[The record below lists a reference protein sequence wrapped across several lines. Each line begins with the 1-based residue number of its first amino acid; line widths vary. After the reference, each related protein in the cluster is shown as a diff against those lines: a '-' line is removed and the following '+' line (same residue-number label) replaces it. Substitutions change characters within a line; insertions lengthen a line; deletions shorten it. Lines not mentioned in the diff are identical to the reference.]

1 MFASVAAMAQIESGK
16 VYRIVNLNYGTAAS
30 EKFVDNTVSCNSIGS
45 KSDYNQLWIITE
57 TATEGKYTIQNVFT
71 GRNLHFNQYTNQK
84 FYTENDAEYGLYIND
99 NSALFPGGYTITQA
113 KNNSLTMHCDGSSN
127 CVPWTKDEK
136 PSNWYFE
143 KVELSDEDLAAAR
156 AEYDALN
163 FVLSNKAAI
172 IANSKKY
179 FTDNTGCA
187 ISDTYAAMSDEDLT
201 AAMTADNLPAEL
213 QAVILKVKNGTWNT
227 VKREQEFRIYD
238 YKPYS
243 DPYYWADLLYTRYF
257 CYVNNPTGISTN
269 NAKSCLYVFVEK
281 VPENTTLKICEMV
294 GTSFWGTDTEL
305 HEGLNIVLS
314 SNKDGHLYIRY
325 NCVTDTAGAK
335 LADYPAVKI
344 HIEGGYVNGFWS
356 KERGHTNADWKYMQ
370 DNMFENES
378 AIQAVGDHTVLCFRK
393 KEFIQPYQY
402 TDAWG
407 YRVEGCPEKITEVM
421 ALWDFWNAAQRK
433 YMNLEKYYPWFNNK
447 QLAMSDDGGFM
458 DASNWRTHYNNNTL
472 TTIVN
477 YDRITR
483 DGGSAWGPNHEIGH
497 TNQYAFEIVG
507 TSEVSNNAL
516 SNFTIFDVGTH
527 TSRGNN
533 LENQILD
540 FENKVPYVG
549 RGEKMYGQKLFS
561 MTRMY
566 FQLFLYFHA
575 AKKNETF
582 YQQVFE
588 RLRYDRLIGWS
599 TRAQDILDS
608 NGYYIG
614 SMDAKY
620 DQLKFAEICC
630 EVAQMDLSEFFEAWG
645 FFIPMKN
652 LYVGD
657 YGHHYVYLHQE
668 DIDAS
673 KARMQKYEKKGGH
686 IMFIEDRVRKSKRLD
701 GNGYRADYSDEV
713 RVGTVG
719 DFGQWEDYIDES
731 VKAQGYYYTNTG
743 SKINILEVSGA
754 GGALGFK
761 LYNAD
766 TDELLTYTNRKTMTI
781 PMSAR
786 KANLKVVAAQADGTD
801 YVVPNATE
809 GPEDFQY
816 NTLASSITKCMT
828 VTSAVMKADNE
839 IGKYYPE
846 KVARLDSIYKL
857 AYDAYKNKDT
867 SVHSYGDWSA
877 MLEDEYT
884 NILSDLNVRPIIKE
898 NCKYYFKN
906 NTSSTYYL
914 QNGSAGLSAITS
926 QNPATDASLLWEFVS
941 TGEPSEYYMM
951 SSSGTYLSDLT
962 IDQQVYAS
970 TVTKSNAIKV
980 KISYTD
986 NGRVLITRSDNDALG
1001 IAYKS
1006 KKVVGGSTANDNSAR
1021 WHAYIAEDNSVE
1033 FEKEEITNLMNRA
1046 KCILAEVTDTLELEK
1061 GNSEYMSENIYSQTS
1076 NLRDLIVEL
1085 YNVYDNIQSQMS
1097 NPAAYYANI
1106 QTLRGVLNN
1115 FDGAYIVKSPIAIND
1130 GKIYWYAIKSA
1141 KTGKHWA
1148 ATNASN
1154 ALLSL
1159 NSLVGENGPSDM
1171 ELWCFM
1177 SDGRGGYK
1185 LYNAAKDLFV
1195 YRQKATITNKN
1206 PQYFITSTSDVAALS
1221 FELAFDVDK
1230 KKLTIATLDKYV
1242 YENSSNERPSLNTTA
1257 SAWELELVAIEENS
1271 ELFESVTAIDEVV
1284 VEGEFVNGETYDMF
1298 GRKVTNPVK
1307 NNVYIKDNQKI
1318 IY

>member
-16 VYRIVNLNYGTAAS
+16 VYRIVNLNYGTVAS
-30 EKFVDNTVSCNSIGS
+30 EKFVDNTVSCNSVGS

-57 TATEGKYTIQNVFT
+57 TAVEGKYTIQNVFT

-84 FYTENDAEYGLYIND
+84 FYTVVDETYGLFIND
-99 NSALFPGGYTITQA
+99 NSALFAGGYTITQA

-143 KVELSDEDLAAAR
+143 EVELSEEDMATAR
-156 AEYDALN
+156 AEYEALN

-172 IANSKKY
+172 VEKSKKY

-187 ISDTYAAMSDEDLT
+187 ISSTYAEMSDEDLT
-201 AAMTADNLPAEL
+201 AVMTADNIPADL
-213 QAVILKVKNGTWNT
+213 QAIILKVKNGSWNT

-269 NAKSCLYVFVEK
+269 DAKSCLYVFVEK

-294 GTSFWGTDTEL
+294 GTAFWGTDTEL

-325 NCVTDTAGAK
+325 NCTTDTAGAK

-356 KERGHTNADWKYMQ
+356 KERGHTNADWLYMQ
-370 DNMFENES
+370 QHMFENES

-433 YMNLEKYYPWFNNK
+433 YMNLDKYYPWFNNK

-516 SNFTIFDVGTH
+516 TNFAIFDVGTH
-527 TSRGNN
+527 TSRGNDPT
-533 LENQILD
+533 NQILD

-549 RGEKMYGQKLFS
+549 RGEKIYGQKLFS

-582 YQQVFE
+582 YQQLFE

-599 TRAQDILDS
+599 TRAQDILDN
-608 NGYYIG
+608 NGYYLG
-614 SMDAKY
+614 SMDAKH

-630 EVAQMDLSEFFEAWG
+630 EIAQMDLSEFFEAWG

-743 SKINILEVSGA
+743 AAIKISEVSGA

-766 TDELLTYTNRKTMTI
+766 TNELLTYTNKKTMTI
-781 PMSAR
+781 PISAR
-786 KANLKVVAAQADGTD
+786 GANLKVVAAQADGTD
-801 YVVPNATE
+801 YIVPNTSE
-809 GPEDFQY
+809 GPEEFQY
-816 NTLASSITKCMT
+816 TTLASSITKCLT
-828 VTSAVMKADNE
+828 VTSAAMKEENE
-839 IGKYYPE
+839 VGKYYPE
-846 KVARLDSIYKL
+846 KIARLDSIYKL

-867 SVHSYGDWSA
+867 SVRSYGDWSVL
-877 MLEDEYT
+877 LEDEY
-884 NILSDLNVRPIIKE
+884 NNVVSDPAARPIVKE
-898 NCKYYFKN
+898 NCKYYFKHS
-906 NTSSTYYL
+906 SSTKYYL

-926 QNPATDASLLWEFVS
+926 TAPANDATLLWSFES
-941 TGEPSEYYMM
+941 TGEPNEYYMK
-951 SSSGTYLSDLT
+951 SNTGTYVSDVT
-962 IDQQVYAS
+962 IEQQVYAS
-970 TVTKSNAIKV
+970 TITKSNAIKFLV
-980 KISYTD
+980 KHTD
-986 NGRVLITRSDNDALG
+986 NGRTYICRSDNESLG
-1001 IAYKS
+1001 VGYKS
-1006 KKVVGGSTANDNSAR
+1006 GKVLGASTADKTGQ
-1021 WHAYIAEDNSVE
+1021 WYAYIAEDNAAE
-1033 FEKEEITNLMNRA
+1033 FEKAEIEKLMNKA
-1046 KCILAEVTDTLELEK
+1046 KAILTEATDTIEFAN
-1061 GNSEYMSENIYSQTS
+1061 GNTEYMSENIYSLNS
-1076 NLRDLIVEL
+1076 ELRDNLYSL
-1085 YNVYDNIQSQMS
+1085 YNTYNNVQSTLS
-1097 NPAAYYANI
+1097 NPATYYANI
-1106 QTLRGVLNN
+1106 QVLRKALNK

-1141 KTGKHWA
+1141 KTGKYWA
-1148 ATNASN
+1148 ASNATNAQ
-1154 ALLSL
+1154 LSL
-1159 NSLVGENGPSDM
+1159 NDLGEAEPSDM
-1171 ELWCFM
+1171 ELWCFLP
-1177 SDGRGGYK
+1177 DGRGGYK

-1195 YRQKATITNKN
+1195 YRQKATVTNKN
-1206 PQYFITSTSDVAALS
+1206 PQYFITATSEDPALS
-1221 FELAFDVDK
+1221 FEFAFNIDNKQVSMM
-1230 KKLTIATLDKYV
+1230 TLGKYA
-1242 YENSSNERPSLNTTA
+1242 YDNNSKEKPSLSDTQ
-1257 SAWELELVAIEENS
+1257 SAWTLELVSIEENS
-1271 ELFESVTAIDEVV
+1271 ELFESVTSIDEVV
-1284 VEGEFVNGETYDMF
+1284 TEGVVTDGETYDLF
-1298 GRKVTNPVK
+1298 GRKVLAPTK
-1307 NNVYIKDNQKI
+1307 NNVYIKDNQKVI
-1318 IY
+1318 F